1 MYTIEV
7 DDDVMNALK
16 KKAEP
21 FVDTPNSVLRRLLVD
36 GAGAAA
42 RSGDRKRRRAARRTT
57 HTTASGNKKAERVP
71 TGAILPEQEYVKP
84 LLRVLHERGGRV
96 PAREVIEEVGRRLN
110 DRLTPLDR
118 QPVSSGG
125 VRWQN
130 RVQFA
135 RLRLI
140 DRGLLKRE
148 SPRGLWELTEQGAA
162 FIAAPD
168 GPSH

>member
-1 MYTIEV
+1 MHAIEV
-7 DDDVMNALK
+7 DDDVLNALK

-21 FVDTPNSVLRRLLVD
+21 FVDTPNSVLRRLLLGG
-36 GAGAAA
+36 GAGIRLGRRRRGKAA
-42 RSGDRKRRRAARRTT
+42 RGTMHVASSASKKHERA
-57 HTTASGNKKAERVP
+57 P

-84 LLRVLHERGGRV
+84 LLQVLHARGGRAA
-96 PAREVIEEVGRRLN
+96 AREVIEEVGYRLR
-110 DRLTPLDR
+110 DRLTSLDKE
-118 QPVSSGG
+118 PVSSGG

-140 DRGLLKRE
+140 DRGLLKRQ

-168 GPSH
+168 IPSN